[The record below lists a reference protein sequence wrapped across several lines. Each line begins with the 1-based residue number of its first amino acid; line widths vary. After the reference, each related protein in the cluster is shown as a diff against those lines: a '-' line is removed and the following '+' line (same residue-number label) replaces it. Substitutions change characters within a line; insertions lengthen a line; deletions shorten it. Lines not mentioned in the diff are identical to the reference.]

1 MIQRRKS
8 KPVRVGNITV
18 GGGAPI
24 SVQSMTNTRTADI
37 DETLEQLRALEQA
50 GCDIVRMTVPDE
62 ESARSIYQ
70 YKLSGIKMPIV
81 ADIHFSARLAVLAA
95 EAGADKIRINPGNI
109 GGDEKVKLVTNAC
122 RARGIPI
129 RIGVNSGSLEKHI
142 LARYGRPTPEALAE
156 SAMYHISLLEK
167 LDFTDIIVA
176 IKSSSVIDTIAAN
189 RLIADRCPYPLHLGV
204 TEAGIDARGTIKSA
218 IGIGS
223 LLGDGIG
230 DTIRV
235 SLTADPVLEI
245 KRGREILAA
254 LGLNSSGVEVISC
267 PTCGRTDIDLIGT
280 AERFERALEEKYA
293 GKQLSRRYTV
303 AVMGCAVNGPGEA
316 READFGV
323 AGGKGEALLFKRGKP
338 VRKLTEDEII
348 PALLAEIDNAESG
361 IDERGTGDS
370 AVAE

>member
-1 MIQRRKS
+1 MIERRKS
-8 KPVRVGNITV
+8 LPIRVGGLTV
-18 GGGAPI
+18 GGDAPV
-24 SVQSMTNTRTADI
+24 SVQSMTNTRTSDI
-37 DETLEQLRALEQA
+37 EATLAQLRTLEAA
-50 GCDIVRMTVPDE
+50 GCDIVRVTVPDE
-62 ESARSIYQ
+62 ESARAIYN
-70 YKLSGIKMPIV
+70 YKLAGLKMPVV

-109 GGDEKVKLVTNAC
+109 GDDDKVKLVTDAC

-142 LARYGRPTPEALAE
+142 LAKYSHPTPEALAE
-156 SAMYHISLLEK
+156 SAAYHIALLEK

-176 IKSSSVIDTIAAN
+176 VKSSSVADTIAAN
-189 RLIADRCPYPLHLGV
+189 RLVAECCKYPLHLGV
-204 TEAGIDARGTIKSA
+204 TEAGSDARGTIKSA
-218 IGIGS
+218 IGIGA
-223 LLGDGIG
+223 LLCDGIG

-254 LGLNSSGVEVISC
+254 LGLNAGGVEVISC

-280 AERFERALEEKYA
+280 VERLERAIKEKYA
-293 GKQLSRRYTV
+293 GRTLSRRYTV

-323 AGGKGEALLFKRGKP
+323 AGGKGEALLFKYGKP
-338 VRKLTEDEII
+338 MRKLPEEEII
-348 PALLAEIDNAESG
+348 PALLSEIENAENNA
-361 IDERGTGDS
+361 R
-370 AVAE
+370 